1 MAIRKSEYKDIER
14 MLEIYAY
21 ARQVMADNGNPHQ
34 WGDEGYPKREL
45 LENDIDKGI
54 SYVMEDD
61 AGIYGVFTFIIGED
75 PTYTY
80 IENGQWL
87 NDNLYGTIHRIASD
101 GSRKGLLKE
110 CVAFCESQIDDLR
123 IDTHHDNLIMQHLI
137 PQCGFIECGVI
148 YVADGT
154 PRKAYQK

>member
-1 MAIRKSEYKDIER
+1 MAIRKSETRDLER

-21 ARQVMADNGNPHQ
+21 ARQIMADNGNPHQ

-45 LENDIDKGI
+45 IAADIAKGI
-54 SYVMEDD
+54 SYVMEDET
-61 AGIYGVFTFIIGED
+61 GIYGVFTFIIGED
-75 PTYTY
+75 PTYGY

-101 GSRKGLLKE
+101 GSRNGLLKE
-110 CVAFCESQIDDLR
+110 CVAFCETQIDDLR
-123 IDTHHDNLIMQHLI
+123 IDTHHDNTIMQHLI
-137 PQCGFIECGVI
+137 PQCGFTECGVI

>member
-1 MAIRKSEYKDIER
+1 MAIRKSEYKDLER

-61 AGIYGVFTFIIGED
+61 AGIYG
-75 PTYTY
+75 
-80 IENGQWL
+80 
-87 NDNLYGTIHRIASD
+87 A
-101 GSRKGLLKE
+101 
-110 CVAFCESQIDDLR
+110 VAQVL
-123 IDTHHDNLIMQHLI
+123 
-137 PQCGFIECGVI
+137 
-148 YVADGT
+148 
-154 PRKAYQK
+154 